1 MNKKIILFLLISIN
15 YCSSDAPNITADT
28 LATVNNRTIEKNDFL
43 NQTQSIAQTPGVDLS
58 SKDGRINILKDMVNE
73 ELVFQE
79 AIKKEFYLKNLEVKH
94 SIVREYLK
102 SVFGNKLPNITD
114 EQAEKFYKDNQGS
127 IDQVR
132 ANHVLISTKDTKKQ
146 RKDSEAK
153 ALAEKIRSEIVSGKI
168 SFADAVKTYSE
179 DPSKDTNSG
188 DLGMF
193 QKGKMIPAF
202 SEAAFKLKKIG
213 DISPVTKTD
222 FGYHIIQLT
231 GELRGFE
238 HYKEKIRWKLYQDIM
253 KPQIDEYFKNLREP
267 AKIQLFNDKLDSE
280 NKPQ

>member
-1 MNKKIILFLLISIN
+1 MH
-15 YCSSDAPNITADT
+15 YCSSDSPNITADT